1 VVNLL
6 IYAAMSF
13 IGCGR
18 ISGLQNSGSKVVLD
32 KLRSRLVHM
41 GPSLLSVPVKL
52 TPFALKRQVLEQV
65 LTWQFRQALADGEL
79 DFLEGR
85 WLSIEVR
92 DINLKWF
99 TSVDN
104 DRLVVSQSAEADVSF
119 SADASDLLMIAARK
133 QDPDTL
139 FFQRRLVIEGD
150 TELGLY
156 VKNLMDAIELEQMP
170 KALRVMLMQLADFV
184 EAGLSSEP
192 TTKHTSVGEPC

>member
-1 VVNLL
+1 
-6 IYAAMSF
+6 M
-13 IGCGR
+13 
-18 ISGLQNSGSKVVLD
+18 LD
-32 KLRSRLVHM
+32 KLRSRIVHL

-65 LTWQFRQALADGEL
+65 LSWQFRQALD
-79 DFLEGR
+79 
-85 WLSIEVR
+85 
-92 DINLKWF
+92 DIDLQWF
-99 TSVDN
+99 TSVVN
-104 DRLVVSQSAEADVSF
+104 GKLVVSQNAQADVSF

-170 KALRVMLMQLADFV
+170 KALRMMLLQLADFV
-184 EAGLSSEP
+184 EAGMKTAPE
-192 TTKHTSVGEPC
+192 TKQTSVGEPC

>member
-1 VVNLL
+1 
-6 IYAAMSF
+6 M
-13 IGCGR
+13 
-18 ISGLQNSGSKVVLD
+18 LD
-32 KLRSRLVHM
+32 KLRSRLVHF

-52 TPFALKRQVLEQV
+52 APFALKRQVLEQV
-65 LTWQFRQALADGEL
+65 LSWQFRQALADGEL

-85 WLSIEVR
+85 WLSIHVR
-92 DINLKWF
+92 DIGLLWY
-99 TSVDN
+99 TSVIN
-104 DRLVVSQSAEADVSF
+104 GRLVVSPEAEADVSF

-170 KALRVMLMQLADFV
+170 RALRIMLLQLADFV
-184 EAGLSSEP
+184 EAGLKGPQKPEQ
-192 TTKHTSVGEPC
+192 TSVGEAC

>member
-1 VVNLL
+1 
-6 IYAAMSF
+6 M
-13 IGCGR
+13 
-18 ISGLQNSGSKVVLD
+18 LD
-32 KLRSRLVHM
+32 KLRSRLVQM
-41 GPSLLSVPVKL
+41 GPTLMSVPVKI

-65 LTWQFRQALADGEL
+65 LSWQFRQALAEGEL

-85 WLSIEVR
+85 WLSIDVR
-92 DINLKWF
+92 DIGLRWF
-99 TSVDN
+99 TSVEN
-104 DRLVVSQSAEADVSF
+104 DRLIVSDSADADVSF

-170 KALRVMLMQLADFV
+170 KALRIMLLQLADFV
-184 EAGLSSEP
+184 EAGQQNP
-192 TTKHTSVGEPC
+192 PQTRHTSVGEPC